1 MFSFFSFTHEFKRH
15 RYIGIY
21 VAYTTHD
28 ETSDIKGYYCAHTPY
43 SIKLSFHPHSKLFR
57 FMDYFLLPSS
67 NTIVDWQTTET
78 LVHLFYKI
86 ILQSSCR
93 LTWLILRA
101 SRNNL
106 SCLCHSNFWL
116 ARTMLS
122 EYSVFASFL
131 QSNKNRRL
139 SVTMIWG
146 TSRYFWCLLLSS
158 LKLQNWLVPLV

>member
-28 ETSDIKGYYCAHTPY
+28 ETSEIKGYYCAHTPF

-57 FMDYFLLPSS
+57 FMDYYLLPSS
-67 NTIVDWQTTET
+67 NKIVDWQTTET

-106 SCLCHSNFWL
+106 SYVSAIVISDLLEQCY
-116 ARTMLS
+116 LS
-122 EYSVFASFL
+122 TLYLLPSFSQTRIEDFLWPWYEVL
-131 QSNKNRRL
+131 QDTFDVCSYPP
-139 SVTMIWG
+139 W
-146 TSRYFWCLLLSS
+146 SS
-158 LKLQNWLVPLV
+158 KIDLFH